1 MGDYKIARITDRDG
15 IDRTDGRYPKRIG
28 RTCNKPFARLGLR
41 MEIEYVAE
49 ADGTPYLGKVLYTS
63 NVIQVI
69 EVGNK
74 LTVTT
79 QNSVYHFEKV

>member
-1 MGDYKIARITDRDG
+1 MGEYKIIKITDRDG
-15 IDRTDGRYPKRIG
+15 NDRTDGRYPKRIG
-28 RTCNKPFARLGLR
+28 RICNKPFAKLGLS

-49 ADGTPYLGKVLYTS
+49 ADGTPYLGKFLHTS

-69 EVGNK
+69 EEGIN

-79 QNSVYHFEKV
+79 RNSVYYFEKI